1 MPNQEKLFP
10 KVIGDVPY
18 PIELMTGA
26 AELEL
31 LSLFFFLTGAAVV
44 TKEFM
49 MNAVMNVE

>member
-31 LSLFFFLTGAAVV
+31 LSLFFFKLVQQWSQRSL
-44 TKEFM
+44 
-49 MNAVMNVE
+49 